1 MAAKKQQ
8 RLTFPH
14 YYIFDFA
21 NEDGV
26 ISGGLRRM
34 QTAFEISESALQYRS
49 AVRGALEA
57 RSGSFGLLMILDRAR
72 IVFRNRLL
80 IAPQNVYAEAFP
92 AVQMCVRSS
101 AMIHANQNQHGI
113 ERHRTKRIRCHA
125 MNLAV
130 LIHRDDGDA
139 GRETSHGITKII
151 LGDAHTAED
160 LC

>member
-1 MAAKKQQ
+1 
-8 RLTFPH
+8 
-14 YYIFDFA
+14 
-21 NEDGV
+21 
-26 ISGGLRRM
+26 
-34 QTAFEISESALQYRS
+34 
-49 AVRGALEA
+49 
-57 RSGSFGLLMILDRAR
+57 
-72 IVFRNRLL
+72 
-80 IAPQNVYAEAFP
+80 
-92 AVQMCVRSS
+92 MCVRSS

-160 LC
+160 PLLKICRADGRRPARQLRLTTM